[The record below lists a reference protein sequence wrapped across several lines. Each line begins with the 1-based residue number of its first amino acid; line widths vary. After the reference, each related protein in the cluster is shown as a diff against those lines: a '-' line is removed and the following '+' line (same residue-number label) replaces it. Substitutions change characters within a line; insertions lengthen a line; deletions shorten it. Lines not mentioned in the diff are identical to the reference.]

1 MCTGDTSVSL
11 THIQVEVHTQKNL
24 RRAVSVF
31 VGPGKW
37 LGFKLLREHRET
49 LELGFGLG
57 LWAPHAASYLQFISS
72 LSQGYLVSVELIK
85 KKKRTGREETAH

>member
-1 MCTGDTSVSL
+1 MPGPVPEKGDTSVSL

-37 LGFKLLREHRET
+37 LGFKLLSENTGQPLRATWELDRGLPARLVT
-49 LELGFGLG
+49 L
-57 LWAPHAASYLQFISS
+57 PVI
-72 LSQGYLVSVELIK
+72 
-85 KKKRTGREETAH
+85 R